1 MSTLIISEE
10 SRVKAANWCVERPR
24 DLLVAKEFGL
34 RDSVPRR
41 WIDKLRREMASADEA
56 PELPRL
62 RQENERL
69 RARHFRSWNTNM
81 SSPSSRTTRE
91 PSGAAD
97 LHHARGLGGG
107 LLCLAPPS
115 EQAVTAF
122 MGPCDDRAL
131 APVAAESSGRLRRNG
146 IRAITGNQW

>member
-24 DLLVAKEFGL
+24 DHLVAKEFGL

-81 SSPSSRTTRE
+81 SSLHRGQRDSHPVRLTCTMLEVS
-91 PSGAAD
+91 AAGYY
-97 LHHARGLGGG
+97 A
-107 LLCLAPPS
+107 
-115 EQAVTAF
+115 
-122 MGPCDDRAL
+122 
-131 APVAAESSGRLRRNG
+131 
-146 IRAITGNQW
+146 